1 MSIKTLFLGSNYEAL
16 ATLRALHESNKFE
29 ITGVITQPDKPV
41 GRKQELL
48 PTEIK
53 TYCIENNIQ
62 VFHTESQEERYKEA
76 LELFKPELIVCK
88 SFGEMIPGF
97 FLEAPKYKAINIHFS
112 LLPQY
117 RGAVPIQ
124 MAILNGDKKT
134 GISIVQMV
142 EKLDAGPILAQYEED
157 ILPDDTNESLRK
169 RLVQKTTEVITE
181 ILTKWVNGQIQAM
194 DQDESK
200 VTFCWKK
207 DISKEN
213 AEINWDEKTSE
224 EIDRMVRALIP
235 WPIAWCILNNK
246 RTKIFKVSMNTYH
259 KNLNPG
265 EIAVDKKR
273 LYIGTK
279 DSSIEIMELQPD
291 GKKILNA
298 EQYINGIKA
307 ASIQ

>member
-16 ATLRALHESNKFE
+16 ATLKALHESNDFE
-29 ITGVITQPDKPV
+29 VVGVITQPDKPV

-53 TYCIENNIQ
+53 TYCIENNIP

-76 LELFKPELIVCK
+76 LKLFNPELIVCK

-142 EKLDAGPILAQYEED
+142 EKLDAGPVLAQYEED

-169 RLVQKTTEVITE
+169 RLVQKTTEVITN
-181 ILTKWVNGQIQAM
+181 ILKDWVDGKIKAVE
-194 DQDESK
+194 QDESK

-213 AEINWDEKTSE
+213 AEIKWNEKASE
-224 EIDRMVRALIP
+224 EIDRMVRAFIP
-235 WPIAWCILNNK
+235 WPIAWCMLYEK
-246 RTKIFKVSMNTYH
+246 RTKIYKVALNKYE
-259 KNLNPG
+259 KDLNPG
-265 EIAVDKKR
+265 EIAVNNKR

-279 DSSIEIMELQPD
+279 DSSIEILELQPD
-291 GKKILNA
+291 GKKLLNA
-298 EQYINGIKA
+298 VQYINGIKA